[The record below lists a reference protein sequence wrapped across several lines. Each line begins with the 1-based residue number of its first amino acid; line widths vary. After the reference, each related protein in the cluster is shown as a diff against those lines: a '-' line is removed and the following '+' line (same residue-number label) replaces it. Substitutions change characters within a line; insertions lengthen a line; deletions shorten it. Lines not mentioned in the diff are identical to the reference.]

1 MKVNR
6 TKIRCAVY
14 TRKSHE
20 EGLEQE
26 FNSLDAQRQ
35 AAEAYIE
42 SQRHEGW
49 QCLPKRYDDGGYSG
63 GTMDRPALDE
73 LIDDIC
79 AGQVDCVVV
88 YKVDRLS
95 RSLLDFAQLISL
107 FDEHEV
113 SFVSVT
119 QQFNTT
125 TSMGRLTLNILLS
138 FAQFEREIIGERI
151 RDKKLATAR
160 QGKYIGGQPVLGL
173 DIIDKRYVVNAHE
186 AKIVRRMFETFLELQ
201 SCRKV
206 AEGLNAE
213 GIVTKKYSTKSGKDY
228 GGKPWKRRAVYDHLT
243 DRKYIGQIV
252 HKGTSYPG
260 EHAAIV
266 KTDVF
271 EKVQA
276 VLRANKTYSHEH
288 QVERFALLR
297 RMLRC
302 GECGSLIQPAWTNN
316 HGREYRYY
324 TCAKRI
330 KAGYR
335 QCKLP
340 TLPAGEIEAVVVD
353 QLRALLRHPDVIAR
367 TYREVQRRTATGP
380 APETIE
386 RLAALRWRR
395 DQIQDSIRTV
405 LSIGNQ
411 SEFMAAELKRLNGEL
426 NSLDRSIGQIESQ
439 PVETG
444 AIELADVTSA
454 LQRIDPIWEILHP
467 NEQRRVL
474 ELLVETITVSKD
486 HVEVRFRANGIEQV
500 VDELE
505 PMGAGNN
512 D

>member
-1 MKVNR
+1 MSGKR

-35 AAEAYIE
+35 SSEAYIE

-49 QCLPKRYDDGGYSG
+49 QCLEKRYDDGGFSG

-73 LIDDIC
+73 LIDDIY
-79 AGQVDCVVV
+79 AGRIDCVIV

-95 RSLLDFAQLISL
+95 RSLLDFAKLVDL
-107 FDEHEV
+107 FDEHNV
-113 SFVSVT
+113 TFVSVT

-173 DIIDKRYVVNAHE
+173 DIIEKKYVVDRTE
-186 AKIVRRMFETFLELQ
+186 AKLVRRMFQLFLELE

-206 AEGLNAE
+206 AEALNAE
-213 GIVTKKYSTKSGKDY
+213 GIVTKKYRTKTGKDF
-228 GGKPWKRRAVYDHLT
+228 GGKPWKGRAVYDLLT

-252 HKGTSYPG
+252 HKDKAYPG

-266 KTDVF
+266 KTDLF

-276 VLRANKTYSHEH
+276 RLRANKTYTHKH
-288 QVERFALLR
+288 QVQRFALLR

-302 GECGSLIQPAWTNN
+302 GECGSMIQPAWTNN
-316 HGREYRYY
+316 HGRQYRYY
-324 TCAKRI
+324 TCSKRI
-330 KAGYR
+330 KAGYGK
-335 QCKLP
+335 CKLP
-340 TLPAGEIEAVVVD
+340 TLPAGEIETMVVD

-367 TYREVQRRTATGP
+367 TYREIQERAATGP
-380 APETIE
+380 SQDATE
-386 RLAALRWRR
+386 RLAELRERR
-395 DQIQDSIRTV
+395 DQIQDSIRAV
-405 LSIGNQ
+405 LSLGNQ
-411 SEFMAAELKRLNGEL
+411 NEFMADELKRLNGEL

-439 PVETG
+439 PVDTE
-444 AIELADVTSA
+444 AIELASVTDA

-467 NEQRRVL
+467 DEQRRVL
-474 ELLVETITVSKD
+474 ELLVETITVSKKD
-486 HVEVRFRANGIEQV
+486 VEVRFRANGIEQIV
-500 VDELE
+500 EELE
-505 PMGAGNN
+505 PMGARR
-512 D
+512 

>member
-1 MKVNR
+1 MTGKR
-6 TKIRCAVY
+6 TKIRCAIY

-20 EGLEQE
+20 EGLDQE

-35 AAEAYIE
+35 AGEAFIE

-49 QCLPKRYDDGGYSG
+49 QCLPKRYDDGGFSG

-73 LIDDIC
+73 LLDDIC
-79 AGQVDCVVV
+79 AGRIDCVVV

-95 RSLLDFAQLISL
+95 RSLLDFAQLVSL

-173 DIIDKRYVVNAHE
+173 DIIDKRYVVNTDE
-186 AKIVRRMFETFLELQ
+186 ANIVRRMFEMLLELQ

-206 AEGLNAE
+206 AEALNAE
-213 GIVTKKYSTKSGKDY
+213 GIVTKRYRTKTGKEF
-228 GGKPWKRRAVYDHLT
+228 GGKPWKGRAVYDVLT
-243 DRKYIGQIV
+243 DQKYIGKIV
-252 HKGTSYPG
+252 HKDKAYPG
-260 EHAAIV
+260 EHDAIV
-266 KTDVF
+266 KDELF

-276 VLRANKTYSHEH
+276 VLSANKTYAHKH

-302 GECGSLIQPAWTNN
+302 GECGSMIQPAWTNN

-324 TCAKRI
+324 TCSKRI
-330 KAGYR
+330 KTGYR
-335 QCKLP
+335 KCKLP
-340 TLPAGEIEAVVVD
+340 TLPAGEIESLVVD

-367 TYREVQRRTATGP
+367 TYREIQKRAASGP
-380 APETIE
+380 DQETIE
-386 RLAALRWRR
+386 RLAALRQRR
-395 DQIQDSIRTV
+395 EHIQDSIRAV
-405 LSIGNQ
+405 LSLGDQNG
-411 SEFMAAELKRLNGEL
+411 FMTDELKRLNGEL
-426 NSLDRSIGQIESQ
+426 NSLDRSIEQIDSQ
-439 PVETG
+439 PVDTEP
-444 AIELADVTSA
+444 IELASVTDA
-454 LQRIDPIWEILHP
+454 LQRVDPIWEVLHP
-467 NEQRRVL
+467 EEQRRVL

-486 HVEVRFRANGIEQV
+486 NVEVRFRANGIEQV
-500 VDELE
+500 VEELE
-505 PMGAGNN
+505 PIGAESN